1 MLFNTILEL
10 KGSLGTVHKNLN
22 LDTMLSFVQQA
33 EGIYLVP
40 VLGEGLVEQLG
51 NLPVLDPDPRLVELR
66 KRFRAAL
73 AYYVVLEAAPFI
85 SVGFGELGMSEQ
97 SAQGAAPSRQW
108 VYNNFVEAAAASAEK
123 LLDLALA
130 WLDDHAAE
138 YVEELDSKEY
148 RSRKRLLISN
158 AAQLG
163 SYLATAGSRRFF
175 LALLPTLRQVEELE
189 IADLLGDDLLETL
202 RDGLASGEEPSA
214 ATKKLLG
221 LVRPVLAHRA
231 LAQGVLTM
239 NVALSG
245 TSLRLLSDN
254 EAIRQ
259 RQALSEQAVSAL
271 SQQATANAEKYQA
284 KLTAHLDLL
293 SPEADPVS
301 AELRDNT
308 GSPSFWV

>member
-22 LDTMLSFVQQA
+22 LDTMLSFVRQA

-51 NLPVLDPDPRLVELR
+51 NLPAMEPDPRLVELR
-66 KRFRAAL
+66 TRFRAAL

-123 LLDLALA
+123 
-130 WLDDHAAE
+130 
-138 YVEELDSKEY
+138 LDSKEY